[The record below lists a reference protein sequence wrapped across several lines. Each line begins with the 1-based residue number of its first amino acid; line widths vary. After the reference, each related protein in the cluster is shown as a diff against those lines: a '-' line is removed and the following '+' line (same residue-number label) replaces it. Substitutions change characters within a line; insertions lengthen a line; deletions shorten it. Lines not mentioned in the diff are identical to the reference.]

1 MDFSVIVL
9 SLAATVG
16 LGLAG
21 VHAAL
26 SIVFWLVQR
35 TPDVTLDG
43 TGSIR

>member
-1 MDFSVIVL
+1 MNLSVIVL
-9 SLAATVG
+9 SLVASMG

-35 TPDVTLDG
+35 KPATLDG
-43 TGSIR
+43 TGSMR